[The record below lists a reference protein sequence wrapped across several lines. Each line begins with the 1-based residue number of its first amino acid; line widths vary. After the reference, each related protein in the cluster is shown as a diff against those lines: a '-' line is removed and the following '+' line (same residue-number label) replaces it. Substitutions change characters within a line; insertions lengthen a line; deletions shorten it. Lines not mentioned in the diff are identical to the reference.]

1 MPTSLNQAKSMLES
15 YVDAMRHTAI
25 LLDSS
30 FEQAVDTVANLQSIL
45 IVTGLGKSGSIAQK
59 AAATFRSTG
68 TQAAFVHPVEALHG
82 DLGIVRSGSA
92 MLAISKSGANT
103 ETIEFVRQFKTI
115 EDGHL
120 ITLSEPGSPLSGYAE
135 IALTIPKLSE
145 IDSWNL
151 APTTSTMTSMAI
163 CDVLAICVQQRKGL
177 GEADFAQFHPSGSLG
192 KRLLLNVSDLMIN
205 GSAIPI
211 QSADASFSD
220 IVHEI
225 SSKGLGLMLLTETDG
240 TLSGM
245 LTDGDIRRLMVRNAA
260 VLKMNG
266 RECYAASRR
275 GDDLPQVDC
284 CWGTPETKASDCLA
298 MMQENQI
305 TSVVILNK
313 DKPVGI
319 VRLQDL
325 VQAGL

>member
-1 MPTSLNQAKSMLES
+1 MSTSLNQAKSMLES
-15 YVDAMRHTAI
+15 YVDAMRHTAT

-30 FEQAVDTVANLQSIL
+30 FEQAVSTVANLRSIL
-45 IVTGLGKSGSIAQK
+45 IVTGLGKSGAIAQK

-82 DLGIVRSGSA
+82 DIGIVRRGSA
-92 MLAISKSGANT
+92 ILAISKSGANE

-115 EDGHL
+115 EGGHV
-120 ITLSEPGSPLSGYAE
+120 ITLSEPRSPLSEHAE
-135 IALTIPKLSE
+135 IALSIPKLPE
-145 IDSWNL
+145 IDLWNL

-163 CDVLAICVQQRKGL
+163 CDVLSICVQQRKGL

-192 KRLLLNVSDLMIN
+192 KRLLLNVSDFMVN
-205 GSAIPI
+205 GSAMPV
-211 QSADASFSD
+211 QNADTSFAG

-225 SSKGLGLMLLTETDG
+225 SSKGLGLVLLTESDG
-240 TLSGM
+240 TLFGM
-245 LTDGDIRRLMVRNAA
+245 LTDGDIRRLMERNVA
-260 VLKMNG
+260 VLEMNG

-284 CWGTPETKASDCLA
+284 CWSTPETKASDCLA
-298 MMQENQI
+298 MMQDNQI
-305 TSVVILNK
+305 TSVVILNQ